1 MAGSNDVRTSYI
13 PCPTTARFLNS
24 VIRKPQPYFLRLGSA
39 VPFVHHASWT
49 AINQMKQGRFF
60 LLTVYVVYLQ
70 NGFLHVLLMHGTD
83 IAKHMVR
90 LIFLERCCPF
100 SGPARFAEK
109 CTIHYHKYK
118 QSPPPFKPT
127 DLLGRGK

>member
-39 VPFVHHASWT
+39 VPFVHHALWM
-49 AINQMKQGRFF
+49 AINLMKQGRFF
-60 LLTVYVVYLQ
+60 SIDRVCCLFTKWLSPCLVDAWYRYSLTY
-70 NGFLHVLLMHGTD
+70 
-83 IAKHMVR
+83 KVR

-118 QSPPPFKPT
+118 QSPPPLFKP
-127 DLLGRGK
+127 RIY